1 MSMQLLNVNVNSAG
15 QNNPA
20 NTTPQNFDL
29 FQSVDAVTGV
39 PYNRT
44 VFTFFSLE
52 PNSSP
57 AGQTALFALNNDP
70 DPYAPWGGFDN
81 FLRLWNLN
89 G

>member
-1 MSMQLLNVNVNSAG
+1 MQLLNGNVNSAG

-44 VFTFFSLE
+44 VFSFLSLE
-52 PNSSP
+52 KNSAP
-57 AGQTALFALNNDP
+57 AGQNVLFALSNIP
-70 DPYAPWGGFDN
+70 DPFAPWNGADN
-81 FLRLWNLN
+81 FLRLCNRN